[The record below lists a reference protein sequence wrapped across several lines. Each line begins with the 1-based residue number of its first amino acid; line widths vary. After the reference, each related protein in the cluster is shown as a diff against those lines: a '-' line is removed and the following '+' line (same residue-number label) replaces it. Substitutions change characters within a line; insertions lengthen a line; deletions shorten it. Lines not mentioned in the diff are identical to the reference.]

1 MDSSMKVA
9 VIGAGTMGSGIA
21 QVAAQAGHN
30 VVLFDTRREA
40 VDKALAGLRKTLD
53 KLVEKGKL
61 TTEQADGIH
70 GRITPASDLKELAGS
85 GLVIEAIIEDLGIKQ
100 KLFAELESIAGPDAI
115 LATNTSSLSVTAI
128 AGGLKHPE
136 RFIGLHFF
144 NPAPL
149 LPLVEVVP
157 GLATDAALATRMMAL
172 MQAWGKTPVVCKD
185 TPGFIVN
192 RVARPF
198 YGEAIRIYEEG
209 IADMPTIDAAMKSV
223 GFKMGPFE
231 LMDLIGN
238 DVNFTVTKTVWEA
251 FFYDPRYKP
260 SFTQQ
265 RQVES
270 GRLGRKSGRG
280 YYQYDASGAIVP
292 KTSAGSLAEDPAGH
306 AQTSAGSLAED
317 PAGNA
322 HTAGSPPSSGDPAEV
337 SHAQAAGSL
346 RASGDPAEV
355 SGDPAEVSQVIIER
369 ILAMLINE
377 AADALFWQVASAK
390 DIDLAMTKGV
400 NYPKGLL
407 AWAEEKG
414 AAHWLRVLERL
425 QATYGEDRYR
435 PSPLLRRMAAH

>member
-1 MDSSMKVA
+1 MDTSMNVA

-30 VVLFDTRREA
+30 VVLFDTHKEA

-53 KLVEKGKL
+53 KLVEKGKF
-61 TTEQADGIH
+61 TAEQADGIH
-70 GRITPASDLKELAGS
+70 GRITPASDLKDLAGS

-100 KLFAELESIAGPDAI
+100 KLFAELEGILATDAI

-128 AGGLKHPE
+128 AGSLKYPE
-136 RFIGLHFF
+136 RMVGLHFF

-157 GLATDAALATRMMAL
+157 GLATAPDLAQRCAALMT
-172 MQAWGKTPVVCKD
+172 AWGKAPVIGKD

-238 DVNFTVTKTVWEA
+238 DINFTVTKTVWEA

-270 GRLGRKSGRG
+270 GRLGRKTGRG
-280 YYQYDASGAIVP
+280 YYSYAEGTTLPAPQVDMVLGNSIV
-292 KTSAGSLAEDPAGH
+292 
-306 AQTSAGSLAED
+306 
-317 PAGNA
+317 
-322 HTAGSPPSSGDPAEV
+322 
-337 SHAQAAGSL
+337 
-346 RASGDPAEV
+346 
-355 SGDPAEVSQVIIER
+355 ER
-369 ILAMLINE
+369 VLAMLINE
-377 AADALFWQVASAK
+377 AADALFWGVASAK

-407 AWAEEKG
+407 AWADEQG
-414 AAHWLRVLERL
+414 AAHWLGILETM
-425 QATYGEDRYR
+425 QQETGEDRYR
-435 PSPLLRRMAAH
+435 PSPLLRRMARQGGLFH